1 MSRITAFQKPV
12 VDMRATGRKIK
23 QLMESNALCVHDVQ
37 AVFGFSYPQAV
48 YAWLGGQSLPTVDNL
63 LVLSELFGVPVDTIV
78 QRELCYAAGKKQ
90 GKASLSQKTACDEK
104 RKLNQQKQCHD
115 LNGYVEIPARLV
127 AKAEWEEDLCE

>member
-1 MSRITAFQKPV
+1 MSRITTFQKPV

-78 QRELCYAAGKKQ
+78 QRELCHAADKKQ
-90 GKASLSQKTACDEK
+90 DKAALSQEAARGGKTEM
-104 RKLNQQKQCHD
+104 
-115 LNGYVEIPARLV
+115 ES
-127 AKAEWEEDLCE
+127 AKAMP